1 MVDEQKTEVNPETLE
16 KQEEEVKQ
24 EEVKQEEPKFT
35 KDDIANIMAQRV
47 AKEKAKIYK
56 ELGVDNLDEVKS
68 VIEKNKQAKEKYD
81 IEKGNFEKVIK
92 DKSVEWQKEKEKLVN
107 QLKEEKITKQVINS
121 ASKHSA
127 NNPEQVLKII
137 RESLK
142 YTDDG
147 SVEVLD
153 KSGVARY
160 NKDGNLLSIDEYVQE
175 FLTQNTHF
183 QSATP
188 KGSASVGNVGKVD
201 ARPFNIADLDMN
213 NPDDRKKYAEY
224 RKSRTSQ
231 PTVINLNKQ

>member
-1 MVDEQKTEVNPETLE
+1 MVDEQKTEVAPETLE

-24 EEVKQEEPKFT
+24 EETKQEDQKYT

-47 AKEKAKIYK
+47 AKEKAKIYRD
-56 ELGVDNLDEVKS
+56 LGVENLDEARDIIS
-68 VIEKNKQAKEKYD
+68 KNKQEKEKYD
-81 IEKGNFEKVIK
+81 IDKGNFEKVIK
-92 DKSVEWQKEKEKLVN
+92 DKTIEWQKEKETLVN

-137 RESLK
+137 RESIS

-147 SVEVLD
+147 KVEVLD
-153 KSGVARY
+153 KNGIARY
-160 NKDGNLLSIDEYVQE
+160 NGNGDLFTIDEYVKE
-175 FLTQNTHF
+175 FLTQNPHF

-188 KGSASVGNVGKVD
+188 KGSGSVGNVGKVD
-201 ARPFNIADLDMN
+201 AKPFNIADLDMG

-224 RKSRTSQ
+224 RKQRDSKA
-231 PTVINLNKQ
+231 TVINLER